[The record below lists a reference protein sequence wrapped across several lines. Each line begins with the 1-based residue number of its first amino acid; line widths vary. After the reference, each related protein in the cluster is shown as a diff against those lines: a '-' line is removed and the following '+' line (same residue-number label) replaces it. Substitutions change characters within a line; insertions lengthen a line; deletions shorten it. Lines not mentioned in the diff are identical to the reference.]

1 VAFGQLISGCR
12 RGVGYFAEDF
22 EKHLCRSTL
31 LGLPFQ
37 PIDGPSG
44 RDLFSDSGNDEI
56 VDRCSIGLG

>member
-1 VAFGQLISGCR
+1 VAFGRLVFSCR

-22 EKHLCRSTL
+22 EKHFRRCSL